1 MSSFSDII
9 GGLFGNLNIIA
20 LLVRSATLL
29 LIPLLTLLLVYGL
42 YGVLTDYLTVPSKKA
57 RKAVLALKNTKTT
70 FAESLTIPIAKRIV
84 RFIQLEEGR
93 RVMLQR
99 KLYSAEIHYTPE
111 FYVAKAIAESIVVA
125 LFAIPAYF
133 IMPLISVVC
142 IVMGISVYFKRL
154 QELDEIIREKS
165 EKINGEL
172 VLFASTI
179 KQQLAASRDV
189 MRILESFRKICG
201 REFLHE
207 LDMTIADMKTGN
219 YETAL
224 RNLESRIPNVGLSEI
239 IHGLFAVMRGDDQ
252 RGYFEMLAH
261 DLAVEDKER
270 LKRIAMKRPDKLRP
284 ATIML
289 ICSFLAMYIYVIGVQ
304 VVEQMSMLF

>member
-1 MSSFSDII
+1 MKALSGII
-9 GGLFGNLNIIA
+9 GGLNIVA
-20 LLVRSATLL
+20 LLLKIAAQLML
-29 LIPLLTLLLVYGL
+29 PLLTFLLAYGL
-42 YGVLTDYLTVPSKKA
+42 YGVITDYINVPSKKA
-57 RKAVLALKNTKTT
+57 RKAVLALTNTKTS
-70 FAESLTIPIAKRIV
+70 FSESLTIPVAKRIV
-84 RFIQLEEGR
+84 KFIQLEDGR
-93 RVMLQR
+93 RLMLQR

-111 FYVAKAIAESIVVA
+111 FYVAKAIAESIVIA

-154 QELDEIIREKS
+154 QELVEIIREKS

-189 MRILESFRKICG
+189 MKILVSFRKICG
-201 REFLHE
+201 HEFLHE

-252 RGYFEMLAH
+252 RSYFEMLAH

-284 ATIML
+284 ATLMM
-289 ICSFLAMYIYVIGVQ
+289 ICSFLAMYLYVIGAQ
-304 VVEQMSMLF
+304 VVEQMGTLF